1 MISTLNILNGL
12 ANDNRLQMF
21 LILLDRDFCVC
32 ELQEILNMEQS
43 RLSHQLRLLK
53 FYGLVEAKQDGR
65 WIVYSVSEEVRRNP
79 VVQSIKDST
88 ELSPSMEEKI
98 PEVRIRRIR
107 QNEKV
112 EFRKR
117 KEKRSGQS
125 SQEASLL

>member
-12 ANDNRLQMF
+12 ANENRLQIF

-43 RLSHQLRLLK
+43 RLSHQLRILK
-53 FYGLVEAKQDGR
+53 FYGLVEAKKDGR
-65 WIVYSVSEEVRRNP
+65 WIVYSVSEEVRKNP
-79 VVQSIKDST
+79 VVQSIKDCT

-112 EFRKR
+112 ESRKR
-117 KEKRSGQS
+117 KEKRSGRS
-125 SQEASLL
+125 PQEASSL